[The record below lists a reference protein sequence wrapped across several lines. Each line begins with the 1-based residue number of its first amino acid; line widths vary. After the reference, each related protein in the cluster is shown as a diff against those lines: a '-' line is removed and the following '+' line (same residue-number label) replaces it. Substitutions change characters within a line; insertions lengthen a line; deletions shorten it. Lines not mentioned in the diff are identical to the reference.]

1 MKKEIAFTMLTT
13 TMLNA
18 GEVQLIDMEK
28 DSPHFIKYR
37 VEMIE
42 SSLKRLE
49 SRISYLEDY
58 LDGESDKIFKEM
70 HNELEIIYF
79 NLGHKTRI
87 N

>member
-42 SSLKRLE
+42 SSLKRHSLPHL
-49 SRISYLEDY
+49 I
-58 LDGESDKIFKEM
+58 
-70 HNELEIIYF
+70 
-79 NLGHKTRI
+79 NL
-87 N
+87 